1 MTFNFQEDFFFN
13 KSEKMNTNTD
23 CKKRKRKCKTIV
35 LDTQMS
41 FFWKLPWFIWTRGLS
56 KL

>member
-23 CKKRKRKCKTIV
+23 CKKRKKEKENAK
-35 LDTQMS
+35 Q
-41 FFWKLPWFIWTRGLS
+41 
-56 KL
+56 